1 MQLPTVGLAILLA
14 CLSAQDTTRL
24 QPVRHPTC
32 VRFYSYEGDVKPE
45 LLKKQLDAVATK
57 DAKARIAAGPS
68 RVSSRPMSRFIVL
81 EVPARTPAKDIES
94 ALKKICPHAEELA
107 WTAFQGKSR
116 TLPAIVG
123 YPALDCVVGMD
134 NDLRWFD
141 LAEGRARFFFSPGKF
156 DAKTLRIRFPPG
168 RCDRR
173 SGGGEARPGGCAECA
188 AGRREALREPPR
200 DAKVAAPVAR
210 REPRFR
216 LDRELGSGATG
227 RVLHGTLTEA
237 FGPWPAGFEVA
248 VKILHPHLASD
259 PAALATFEAEARA
272 GRAIEHPDVVHVLHA
287 GTDARGPYLLMN
299 FVPGRSLR
307 DVLRETGPLPEPLV
321 RSIARQIAGGLAALH
336 AAGMVHGD

>member
-1 MQLPTVGLAILLA
+1 MQVPTVGLAILLA

-45 LLKKQLDAVATK
+45 LLKKQLDALATK

-156 DAKTLRIRFPPG
+156 DAKTLRIRFGKLYQPF
-168 RCDRR
+168 D
-173 SGGGEARPGGCAECA
+173 
-188 AGRREALREPPR
+188 AG
-200 DAKVAAPVAR
+200 
-210 REPRFR
+210 
-216 LDRELGSGATG
+216 ELGELVHDTIEWRLA
-227 RVLHGTLTEA
+227 
-237 FGPWPAGFEVA
+237 GPV
-248 VKILHPHLASD
+248 D
-259 PAALATFEAEARA
+259 PAAAKLAEKAIGKIPGVRKARV
-272 GRAIEHPDVVHVLHA
+272 DVA
-287 GTDARGPYLLMN
+287 N
-299 FVPGRSLR
+299 
-307 DVLRETGPLPEPLV
+307 
-321 RSIARQIAGGLAALH
+321 
-336 AAGMVHGD
+336 